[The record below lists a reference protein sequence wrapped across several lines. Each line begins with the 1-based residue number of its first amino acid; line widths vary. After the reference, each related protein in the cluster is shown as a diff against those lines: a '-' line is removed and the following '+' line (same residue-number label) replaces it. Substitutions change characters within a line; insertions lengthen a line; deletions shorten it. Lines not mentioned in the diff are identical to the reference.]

1 MYMFT
6 DDCLTGIEVID
17 NEHRKLFAIINEA
30 FELLEKP
37 GMQAAGAKNLIM
49 ALKSYAH
56 THFAHEEAY
65 MAKIKDPELSRQR
78 REHKSFIAKIDEIN
92 LDILNDEKGKE
103 VLEDTLKFL
112 TRWLYHHIL
121 GSDIMIG
128 KISYSEAA
136 DPYAFTDK
144 YRTGIELV
152 DNEHMKL
159 FEIIRQTDEAIHA
172 EMLHDKYDV
181 IMDIID
187 ELRDYTILHFN
198 DEEKYMESI
207 KYEGLEHQRLA
218 HQAFVDRLNDINLNE
233 VDDNQQEYLEELIE
247 FLMGWLVNHI
257 LKMDK
262 LIPVTFTDTQE
273 NKNN

>member
-49 ALKSYAH
+49 ALKNYAN

-159 FEIIRQTDEAIHA
+159 FEIIRRTDEAIHA
-172 EMLHDKYDV
+172 ELLHDKYDV